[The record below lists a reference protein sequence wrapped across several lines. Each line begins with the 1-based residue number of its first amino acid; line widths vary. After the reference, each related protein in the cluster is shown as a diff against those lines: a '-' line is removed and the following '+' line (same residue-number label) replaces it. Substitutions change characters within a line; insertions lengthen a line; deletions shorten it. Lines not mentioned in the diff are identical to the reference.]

1 MKEVERNI
9 VDGERIDVVMES
21 KVVLILFRTTIE
33 KENIYNVGDGGISSY
48 DDSAFYIYKGRWMK
62 YSFII
67 RLKAI

>member
-48 DDSAFYIYKGRWMK
+48 DDSTLYIYKGR
-62 YSFII
+62 
-67 RLKAI
+67 

>member
-33 KENIYNVGDGGISSY
+33 KESIYNVGDGGISSY
-48 DDSAFYIYKGRWMK
+48 DDSTLYIYKGRWMK